1 MRVFSIFF
9 GLYLVFS
16 IAGCG
21 NMSIKESL
29 SGKFIHERT
38 SPSTVYINYKP
49 GPFAVPFGTYGK
61 LIGQW
66 KAEATRLCDS
76 TDYYHDIKTGRAN
89 VKGEYA
95 LGGSPTV
102 YGTAYCNTQF
112 VDTRK
117 QNDDQQFAQYI
128 AIPHEVFTY
137 QEISPFWHLLSS
149 GDYTALEKET
159 YALYQSYL
167 DGELSEY
174 ELSEFLETF
183 SRLHN
188 DSAKRLLGWTEAI
201 PESFLAQYALALYY
215 HNYSWFKRGNSTSDR
230 MTRLQKSEFS
240 KYRAIAQDHARKTI
254 KRNPKFSLATTLEIK
269 THFGSES
276 AKETITLLFKKALK
290 ITPNSLALHS
300 AYLRFL
306 QPRWYGSKSQ
316 MREFIDDAITRN
328 PKFGEFESLYIKEE
342 GDQLLF
348 SKKYKKAKTKYLEAL
363 NYSSSYASIYLQ
375 LGYTQEKL
383 NEYID
388 AANSYATA
396 VALSPY
402 YENGYEN
409 LSRILAKRGDY
420 TGALQANS
428 YLTTINNQTPR
439 YHITRGK
446 LFYWMRRYADAE
458 SSYHQAVSLS
468 ADNPYYLHLVRMA
481 RFQIEVRSDSNNA
494 DSLEVFSI

>member
-1 MRVFSIFF
+1 
-9 GLYLVFS
+9 
-16 IAGCG
+16 
-21 NMSIKESL
+21 MSIKESL
-29 SGKFIHERT
+29 SGKFVHERT

-49 GPFAVPFGTYGK
+49 GPFAVPFGTYGR
-61 LIGQW
+61 LIEQW
-66 KAEATRLCDS
+66 KDEATRLCES
-76 TDYYHDIKTGRAN
+76 TDYYHNIKTARTNIQG
-89 VKGEYA
+89 GHS
-95 LGGSPTV
+95 LGGSPSV

-117 QNDDQQFAQYI
+117 QNDDQQFSQYI
-128 AIPHEVFTY
+128 AIPHEAFTY

-149 GDYTALEKET
+149 SDYTTLEKET
-159 YALYQSYL
+159 YSLYQSYL

-174 ELSEFLETF
+174 AFSEFLESF
-183 SRLHN
+183 SRLN
-188 DSAKRLLGWTEAI
+188 RDSAKLLLGWTKAI

-215 HNYSWFKRGNSTSDR
+215 HNYSWFMRGNSTSER
-230 MTRLQKSEFS
+230 MTELQKSEFA
-240 KYRAIAQDHARKTI
+240 KYRAMAQDHARKTI
-254 KRNPKFSLATTLEIK
+254 KRNPKFSLAATLEIK
-269 THFGSES
+269 TYFGNES
-276 AKETITLLFKKALK
+276 AKETITLLFKKALEN
-290 ITPNSLALHS
+290 TPNSAALHS

-306 QPRWYGSKSQ
+306 QPRWYGSMSE
-316 MREFIDDAITRN
+316 MRTFIDDAISRN
-328 PKFGEFESLYIKEE
+328 PKFGELESLYIKEE

-348 SKKYKKAKTKYLEAL
+348 SKKYKKAKAKYLEAL

-388 AANSYATA
+388 AANSYATS
-396 VALSPY
+396 VAISPY

-409 LSRILAKRGDY
+409 LSRILAKKGDY

-428 YLTTINNQTPR
+428 YLTTINSQSPR

-481 RFQIEVRSDSNNA
+481 RFQIDVRGDSINV
-494 DSLEVFSI
+494 DSPDGFSI